1 MALMVNLKRH
11 LLETATLVAA
21 ATVCAFVANAFASSQ
36 RKVRVVE
43 PPLPT
48 RAPTAAVSGNGST
61 GGAAPNP
68 AVAGVV
74 EPTPNLAPPPV
85 TASTTAPPA
94 PSPAKPAA
102 GASPA
107 STAAKPAEAKPSE
120 KAKAS
125 PAELLARFPPNPDK
139 PYREISG
146 DDVSWLHAQGVL
158 FLDARRS
165 NVFAE
170 GHIAGA
176 RPFSVWEGD
185 LSDKLLALSNEGRN
199 GDLPVVIYCA
209 GGECEDSHLLSE
221 RLFSLGFANALV
233 YRDGWP
239 DWQKRGGPGKTGNE
253 P

>member
-1 MALMVNLKRH
+1 MASMVNLKRH
-11 LLETATLVAA
+11 VLETATLVAA
-21 ATVCAFVANAFASSQ
+21 AAVCAFVANAFASSQ
-36 RKVRVVE
+36 RKVRVLE

-48 RAPTAAVSGNGST
+48 RAPSAAVPGNGAT

-68 AVAGVV
+68 AVAAVV
-74 EPTPNLAPPPV
+74 EPAPSPAPPSV
-85 TASTTAPPA
+85 TPAPPA
-94 PSPAKPAA
+94 ASPAKPAA

-107 STAAKPAEAKPSE
+107 SSAAKPAEAKPSE
-120 KAKAS
+120 EAKAS
-125 PAELLARFPPNPDK
+125 PAALLARFPPHPDK

-239 DWQKRGGPGKTGNE
+239 DWQKRRGPSKTGNE